1 MSRTKEE
8 LQEEIKKKKHEEEQ
22 LKHRE
27 QRAKNRS
34 EYLTDK
40 KRRDR
45 THRLITRGA
54 ALESI
59 IPEAKDMSER
69 PFYLAVE
76 SFFSDEDRRQ
86 EFCEE
91 LTRQTQ
97 TAEIAN
103 RRITDRAKDQ
113 KKNDAGSDISRDHEQ
128 ANDAGSSVAQ
138 KAGA

>member
-1 MSRTKEE
+1 MGRTKEE
-8 LQEEIKKKKHEEEQ
+8 LQEEIQKKKHEEEQ

-27 QRAKNRS
+27 QRAKNRA

-59 IPEAKDMSER
+59 IPEVKDMSER

-76 SFFSDEDRRQ
+76 NFFSDEDRRQ
-86 EFCEE
+86 KFCEE

-97 TAEIAN
+97 TAEITN
-103 RRITDRAKDQ
+103 RGITERA
-113 KKNDAGSDISRDHEQ
+113 
-128 ANDAGSSVAQ
+128 SSTK
-138 KAGA
+138 KAGE

>member
-1 MSRTKEE
+1 MGRTKEE
-8 LQEEIKKKKHEEEQ
+8 LQEEIQKKKHEEEQ

-27 QRAKNRS
+27 QRAKNRA

-76 SFFSDEDRRQ
+76 NFFSDEDRRQ
-86 EFCEE
+86 KFCEE

-97 TAEIAN
+97 TAEITN
-103 RRITDRAKDQ
+103 RGITERA
-113 KKNDAGSDISRDHEQ
+113 
-128 ANDAGSSVAQ
+128 SSTK
-138 KAGA
+138 KAGE